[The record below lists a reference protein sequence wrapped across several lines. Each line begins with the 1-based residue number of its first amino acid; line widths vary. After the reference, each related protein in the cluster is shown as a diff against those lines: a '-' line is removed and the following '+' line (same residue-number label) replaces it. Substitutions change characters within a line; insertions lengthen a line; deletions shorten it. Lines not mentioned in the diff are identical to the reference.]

1 MVSATELIKLRK
13 GFAVAGLISQTSA
26 RLAALRGNRMSRYD
40 PTASGVGGGGDS
52 PLHAIAEDD
61 SRLDSTAG
69 FLFDGSAALDAEACM
84 ALLQSFFNAAD
95 VDGENTVTVALTVG
109 L

>member
-1 MVSATELIKLRK
+1 MSACTHVNGQSCRSSFSKALIR
-13 GFAVAGLISQTSA
+13 SA
-26 RLAALRGNRMSRYD
+26 SEM
-40 PTASGVGGGGDS
+40 SGVGGGGDS

-95 VDGENTVTVALTVG
+95 VDGENTVTVH
-109 L
+109 